1 MSNKKN
7 RNILVAVVA
16 VVAVVLTVAAFVA
29 HRVFEEPGHAEMKA
43 GRADFRRGNF
53 ASAIRHYTLAT
64 IARNTISE
72 SAITR
77 AEASKRI

>member
-7 RNILVAVVA
+7 RNILIAVVA
-16 VVAVVLTVAAFVA
+16 VVEAVLAVAAFVE

-53 ASAIRHYTLAT
+53 ASAIRHYTLA
-64 IARNTISE
+64 
-72 SAITR
+72 
-77 AEASKRI
+77 AEQ